1 MVGQVGNLSYQFS
14 LFQGEFSELVKDSS
28 ENVGQDAIL
37 SHEFSSFPG
46 VAHCDMN
53 DPFEIERL
61 APDNRLCQ
69 GGENKNEIATSLRA
83 IAFYL
88 APFGKA
94 PWSSKALPGW
104 PARCETDFFIQRISV

>member
-69 GGENKNEIATSLRA
+69 GGKLSRRVATS
-83 IAFYL
+83 
-88 APFGKA
+88 
-94 PWSSKALPGW
+94 SSCDRVLPGAIW
-104 PARCETDFFIQRISV
+104 QGALVQQSVTRLASPV

>member
-1 MVGQVGNLSYQFS
+1 
-14 LFQGEFSELVKDSS
+14 
-28 ENVGQDAIL
+28 
-37 SHEFSSFPG
+37 
-46 VAHCDMN
+46 MN

-69 GGENKNEIATSLRA
+69 GGENKDEIATSLCA

-94 PWSSKALPGW
+94 PSPAKRYQAGQPGL
-104 PARCETDFFIQRISV
+104 RLIS